1 MELGSA
7 RCSAYVVRHHPRKA
21 HYYRPRNHRP
31 LYCIL
36 KRADPDLYQ
45 FMQYGVNACDPTFG
59 ENYALVKQSGQQL
72 IENCREVVSSAPL
85 YKDGEYIQA
94 KTRAPFAN
102 ELRSNVPN
110 CIER

>member
-1 MELGSA
+1 MSYDIIHAKLTTVDREITA
-7 RCSAYVVRHHPRKA
+7 RCID
-21 HYYRPRNHRP
+21 
-31 LYCIL
+31 IL
-36 KRADPDLYQ
+36 KRADLDLYQ

-59 ENYALVKQSGQQL
+59 ENYGLAKQSGQQL
-72 IENCREVVSSAPL
+72 IENCCEVVNSAPL

-110 CIER
+110 CTER